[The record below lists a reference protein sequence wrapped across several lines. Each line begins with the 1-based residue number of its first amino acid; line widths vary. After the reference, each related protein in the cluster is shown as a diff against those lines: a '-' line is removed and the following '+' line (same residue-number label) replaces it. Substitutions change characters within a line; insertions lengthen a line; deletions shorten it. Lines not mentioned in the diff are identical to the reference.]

1 MNGLFSILGE
11 VIENEANALHKENV
25 RILHLGSESRLPSSI
40 SKAIRNA
47 QKLTS
52 KNKGLILSVGF
63 DYGGRAEI
71 VEAVRQLINDGIS
84 AEDINESR
92 LKSSLY
98 LPEVPD
104 PDLIIRTGGE
114 QRLSNFLIWQAA
126 YSELYFTPTLWPDF
140 GPVEVNEAIEIYQ
153 KRRRRFGTLPLQ

>member
-1 MNGLFSILGE
+1 MSYVTIFAFSTENWGRPQDEVNGLFSILGE

-126 YSELYFTPTLWPDF
+126 YSE
-140 GPVEVNEAIEIYQ
+140 
-153 KRRRRFGTLPLQ
+153 